1 MDVFGS
7 LSRRKLKENSNNCVF
22 VALLLVRSARLW
34 SETVTV
40 WLVDTSF
47 VTLTIKTSSFC
58 LIIEMVIIVWCSK
71 KLIVWASKIEK
82 LYPQKLA
89 PDFLIYKCNKDT
101 SMNTENQITKNDNDN
116 PFKDMGFIKFWIV
129 STVFWFSFPVS
140 LVLCYLALGSV
151 KTKQLVKALVHD
163 FLQTLFIIL
172 VIICVIV
179 YGIYHY
185 VSGLF

>member
-1 MDVFGS
+1 MNDLKTE
-7 LSRRKLKENSNNCVF
+7 LS
-22 VALLLVRSARLW
+22 
-34 SETVTV
+34 
-40 WLVDTSF
+40 
-47 VTLTIKTSSFC
+47 
-58 LIIEMVIIVWCSK
+58 
-71 KLIVWASKIEK
+71 EK
-82 LYPQKLA
+82 
-89 PDFLIYKCNKDT
+89 D
-101 SMNTENQITKNDNDN
+101 EN

-172 VIICVIV
+172 VVICVIV
-179 YGIYHY
+179 YGVHHY

>member
-1 MDVFGS
+1 M
-7 LSRRKLKENSNNCVF
+7 NSD
-22 VALLLVRSARLW
+22 S
-34 SETVTV
+34 
-40 WLVDTSF
+40 
-47 VTLTIKTSSFC
+47 
-58 LIIEMVIIVWCSK
+58 
-71 KLIVWASKIEK
+71 
-82 LYPQKLA
+82 
-89 PDFLIYKCNKDT
+89 
-101 SMNTENQITKNDNDN
+101 QITNEEDGN

-172 VIICVIV
+172 VVVCVIV

>member
-1 MDVFGS
+1 MN
-7 LSRRKLKENSNNCVF
+7 RNNQ
-22 VALLLVRSARLW
+22 
-34 SETVTV
+34 VTNER
-40 WLVDTSF
+40 D
-47 VTLTIKTSSFC
+47 
-58 LIIEMVIIVWCSK
+58 E
-71 KLIVWASKIEK
+71 
-82 LYPQKLA
+82 
-89 PDFLIYKCNKDT
+89 
-101 SMNTENQITKNDNDN
+101 N
-116 PFKDMGFIKFWIV
+116 PFKDMEFIKFWIV

-172 VIICVIV
+172 VVVCVIV